1 MIDDHD
7 ISERPSVSVRS
18 HLEIAGQRVARR
30 GCLFIV
36 SGPSGAGKTSLCTP
50 ALAALQGIKLSV
62 SFTTRQARAG
72 EVDGED
78 YHYIDDSRF
87 DRMLVAGE
95 FAEWAE
101 VHGHRY
107 ATARSTLDDALGSG
121 QDLLLDIDVQGAGQ
135 IKAAYAEAVAVFLL
149 PPSRERLEKR
159 LRGRGTDSEET
170 VRKRLRNACG
180 EIAGLIDYDY
190 AIVND
195 DLKTALEE
203 FLSIVRVERRRVE
216 RLNRADLERLLLSF
230 ND

>member
-1 MIDDHD
+1 MTDDRD
-7 ISERPSVSVRS
+7 IAGARLESVRP
-18 HLEIAGQRVARR
+18 HLEIAGQAVARR

-50 ALAALQGIKLSV
+50 ALAELQGIQLSV
-62 SFTTRQARAG
+62 SFTTRQPRAS
-72 EVDGED
+72 EVDGRD
-78 YHYIDDSRF
+78 YHYVDDQVF
-87 DRMLVAGE
+87 DRMLAQGE

-107 ATARSTLDDALGSG
+107 ATARSPLEEALAGG
-121 QDLLLDIDVQGAGQ
+121 RDLLLDIDVQGAAQ
-135 IKAAYAEAVAVFLL
+135 IKAAYAEAVGVFLL
-149 PPSRERLEKR
+149 PPSKARLEQR

-180 EIAGLIDYDY
+180 EIAGMVDYDY

-195 DLKTALEE
+195 DLATALDE

-216 RLNRADLERLLLSF
+216 RLQRADLEKLLLNF
-230 ND
+230 RD